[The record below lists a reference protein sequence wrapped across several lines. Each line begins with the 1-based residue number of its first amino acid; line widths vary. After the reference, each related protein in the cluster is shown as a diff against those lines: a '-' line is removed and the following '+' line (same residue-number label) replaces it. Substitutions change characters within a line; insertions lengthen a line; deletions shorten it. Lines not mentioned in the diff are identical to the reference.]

1 MTQAPLLPTA
11 PDGASALDVAVRA
24 AEAAAA
30 EIRRRLP
37 DAAAPDA
44 RRRLGLRS
52 KGGWNNVVTE
62 VDRAAEDAALH
73 VLRAAFPDH
82 AIVGEESGAN
92 LPFSSPQERG
102 ELASS
107 PSPQERGELAPS
119 PSPQERGGTGRGYHW
134 WLDPIDGT
142 RNFASGL
149 PHICV
154 SVGLWADGLPLVG
167 VLLDPI
173 RNETFAAAAGR
184 GATLNGAPAS
194 VSTASELQDALL
206 GFDMGYKGPEGKL
219 LLAAL
224 YDLWPG
230 FQSARMMGS
239 AALGIAYAG
248 CGRIDLYAHHY
259 LQPWDIAAAIVFV
272 QEAGG
277 VVTDLQGRPVTPE
290 SGSIVA
296 GSARLHELFMQATA
310 DTPWRAAAG

>member
-1 MTQAPLLPTA
+1 MAPPPLPVA

-44 RRRLGLRS
+44 RTRLGLQS

-62 VDRAAEDAALH
+62 VDHAAEAAALQ

-82 AIVGEESGAN
+82 VVVGEESGAA
-92 LPFSSPQERG
+92 LPSPAPQER
-102 ELASS
+102 EE
-107 PSPQERGELAPS
+107 P
-119 PSPQERGGTGRGYHW
+119 GRGYRW

-142 RNFASGL
+142 RNFVSGL

-194 VSTASELQDALL
+194 VSTTTELREALL

-224 YDLWPG
+224 HDLWPG

-277 VVTDLQGRPVTPE
+277 VVTDLQGRPITPE

-296 GSARLHELFMQATA
+296 GSPRIHELFMEATA
-310 DTPWRAAAG
+310 GAPWRAAPG